1 MAETKAKPTLEELTE
16 EIRKFNSLLQDPHPG
31 LFSWHDWLQE
41 RCTRTKKMLEELGVL
56 RTDHAHDSQSQAEE
70 KHRLFHTRIR
80 H

>member
-41 RCTRTKKMLEELGVL
+41 RCTRTKKMLEELGY
-56 RTDHAHDSQSQAEE
+56 
-70 KHRLFHTRIR
+70 
-80 H
+80 